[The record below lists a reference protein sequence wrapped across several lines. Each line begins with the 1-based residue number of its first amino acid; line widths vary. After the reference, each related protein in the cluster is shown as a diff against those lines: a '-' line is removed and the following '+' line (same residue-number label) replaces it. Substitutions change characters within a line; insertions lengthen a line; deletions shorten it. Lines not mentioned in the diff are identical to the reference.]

1 MVIDMITLLIMT
13 NGRQEYLKQTLSTLG
28 KLHGNFS
35 RILIHDD
42 SGDENY
48 INWLKSLNYEV
59 VATKQVG
66 FTRAMISAWENLK
79 KDSNEWVW
87 HQEDDLPI
95 LEDIYLD
102 KMMEVMKNNS
112 HIKQMVL
119 QRLPRGGRELQK
131 GGVIASHP
139 ERYEDKTDGS
149 NFWVE
154 HRVAYSCSP
163 CFYRKSLIYENPWPD
178 VPHSEREYG
187 PILFKDQ
194 NAKCAYWG
202 KRTDKP
208 KTEHIGII
216 KKGFGH

>member
-1 MVIDMITLLIMT
+1 MT
-13 NGRQEYLKQTLSTLG
+13 NGRGEYLERTLSTIG

-48 INWLKSLNYEV
+48 YNWLKRFDYEL
-59 VATKQVG
+59 ATTKQVG
-66 FTRAMISAWENLK
+66 FTKAMISAWEKLK
-79 KDSNEWVW
+79 EDSNEWVF

-95 LEDIYLD
+95 LEEINLD
-102 KMMEVMKNNS
+102 KMIEVMKSNS

-119 QRLPRGGRELQK
+119 QRMPRGRELC
-131 GGVIASHP
+131 GVIAKHP
-139 ERYEDKTDGS
+139 ERYEEKTDGS
-149 NFWVE
+149 NFWAE

-178 VPHSEREYG
+178 VPRSEREYG
-187 PILFKDQ
+187 PILFKDPK
-194 NAKCAYWG
+194 AKCAYWG
-202 KRTDKP
+202 KKTDKP
-208 KTEHIGII
+208 KTEHIGIV

>member
-1 MVIDMITLLIMT
+1 MT
-13 NGRQEYLKQTLSTLG
+13 NGRQDYLEQTLSTLG

-48 INWLKSLNYEV
+48 HNWLIQFNYEL

-66 FTRAMISAWENLK
+66 FTMAMISAWEKLK
-79 KDSNEWVW
+79 EDSNEWVW
-87 HQEDDLPI
+87 HQEDDLTI
-95 LEDIYLD
+95 LEEIDLD

-112 HIKQMVL
+112 HIKQMAL
-119 QRLPRGGRELQK
+119 QRLPRGGRELYS
-131 GGVIASHP
+131 VIDSHP
-139 ERYEDKTDGS
+139 ERYEEKTDGS
-149 NFWVE
+149 NFWAE
-154 HRVAYSCSP
+154 HRAGYTCSP
-163 CFYRKSLIYENPWPD
+163 CLYRKSLIYESPWPLIER
-178 VPHSEREYG
+178 SEKEYG
-187 PILFKDQ
+187 KLLFKDP

-202 KRTDKP
+202 KKTDKP